1 MYVCR
6 HCSQQCYI
14 SCKFRKADG
23 CSFWKGHAV
32 YLFNFKLKIKS
43 KCISPWALIAADAV
57 TSKKNALLEQ
67 KKTCIDNENCQLK
80 LDLFS
85 LYFVSSRASPPIHQ
99 KRFCTILA
107 SSAAKGPF
115 SLILL

>member
-1 MYVCR
+1 M
-6 HCSQQCYI
+6 
-14 SCKFRKADG
+14 
-23 CSFWKGHAV
+23 GHAV
-32 YLFNFKLKIKS
+32 YLLNFKLKIKS

-57 TSKKNALLEQ
+57 IFEVKRITGTE
-67 KKTCIDNENCQLK
+67 KTYIANENYQLK

-85 LYFVSSRASPPIHQ
+85 PYFVSSRASPPIHR
-99 KRFCTILA
+99 KRFCTILV